1 MNAREG
7 TEVVSSVSYG
17 EIEVMRCCRQV
28 RLWPKKELFRRERE
42 IVEPRTNKRF
52 LLLQKM
58 ALSYELVGSSTS
70 DTSRHI
76 SQRYHSLTSIQ
87 ANNLLG
93 THDLNTRL
101 RVGASSV
108 HLYLRKRRLWIR
120 HHHSLDKSTRLMINP
135 TLIRSS
141 SSSSSPDSSVYV
153 SASGFGNGSATKLR
167 LETFEQAE
175 CYLAV
180 SADGVDFNLMA
191 EEYESPVI
199 YGNQCV

>member
-1 MNAREG
+1 MG
-7 TEVVSSVSYG
+7 WL
-17 EIEVMRCCRQV
+17 EI
-28 RLWPKKELFRRERE
+28 K
-42 IVEPRTNKRF
+42 
-52 LLLQKM
+52 
-58 ALSYELVGSSTS
+58 
-70 DTSRHI
+70 
-76 SQRYHSLTSIQ
+76 
-87 ANNLLG
+87 
-93 THDLNTRL
+93 
-101 RVGASSV
+101 
-108 HLYLRKRRLWIR
+108 KRRLWIR

-135 TLIRSS
+135 TLIR

-180 SADGVDFNLMA
+180 SADCVDFNLMA